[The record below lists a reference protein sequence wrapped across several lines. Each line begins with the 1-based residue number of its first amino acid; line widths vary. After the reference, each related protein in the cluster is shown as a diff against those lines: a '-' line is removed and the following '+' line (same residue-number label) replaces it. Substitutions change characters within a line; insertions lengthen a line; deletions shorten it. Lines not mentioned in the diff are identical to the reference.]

1 MAGCCEYANEFLDS
15 IKEGE
20 EHMLG
25 YTARFC
31 PLELVLKLI
40 NIFFWSTGN
49 GGVLTE

>member
-1 MAGCCEYANEFLDS
+1 MTGCCEYDNEFFYS

-49 GGVLTE
+49 DGVHTE